1 MKIEIKGFEV
11 YLGADTGANK
21 WTLNIPKLKIFNIY
35 EIKKNPITI
44 LETYAREYI
53 EEKLKV

>member
-21 WTLNIPKLKIFNIY
+21 WTLNIPKLKIFNTY
-35 EIKKNPITI
+35 EIKKDAISV
-44 LETYAREYI
+44 LETNAREL
-53 EEKLKV
+53 LKNY